1 MLVNEVM
8 NKNIQVITPD
18 VEICQA
24 ARFMRDGDFGVLPV
38 SENQKVIGMVT
49 DRDIA
54 IRAVAD
60 EVDLHTPV
68 RDIMTAQVLTCYED
82 EDVTKVSQL
91 MADNQVRRIVVL
103 DRNEDYVGIVSLGDL
118 ALEQEDKAQDA
129 LTQISQPQHNEPST
143 TARH

>member
-1 MLVNEVM
+1 MQVNEVM

-24 ARFMRDGDFGVLPV
+24 ARFMRDGDFGVIPV

-60 EVDLHTPV
+60 ELSLHTPV
-68 RDIMTAQVLTCYED
+68 RDVMTTQVLTCYED
-82 EDVTKVSQL
+82 DDVSKVSKL

-103 DRNEDYVGIVSLGDL
+103 DHNEDYVGIVSLGDL
-118 ALEQEDKAQDA
+118 SLEHEEKAQEA
-129 LTQISQPQHNEPST
+129 LKNISQPQHNEPST